1 MRQCLG
7 FDNESGGLLFL
18 SENSYASNRSAKR
31 PRGGG
36 RRSPVRRGGHA
47 QTASKPSS
55 PRGGAS
61 AEALPPTGLS
71 IISSPFPDIEEV
83 AISSFTQSFLAGAN
97 QLPHDIWCLLGKP
110 GFAWGLT
117 HTPTAYNLAATAVSM
132 AVFSR
137 KHNCQIALAKSR
149 AKYSAALIKTQSM
162 IASECACVDGP
173 SDQLLLAV
181 MLLAAYEDRVC
192 NFNRHTMFTEGFRH
206 QDGALALLKM
216 RKRDATT
223 AESSL
228 LLDRQI
234 RRQLLRTSMFRA
246 ADLPSWLLNGT
257 SFGEE
262 GAERD
267 LDRLVVSTV
276 QLRHRMFMLFECF
289 RSIPESERPTL
300 HESFD
305 LGIKDCKE
313 IDNEL
318 QKWSDTLAPEF
329 DYASINHSTTY
340 STESL
345 FYPTIAHNY
354 TSIHHATLHNRYR
367 GTRIVANGLM
377 TTSLRFKLLSTPS
390 PSPSPPS
397 ETTTRALSQG
407 SPEATLQTTRATMRR
422 MADEIAASI
431 PFHFGLLS
439 PTGTPKKTSDP
450 IAEAMGAAVYPLVW
464 PVTIAAASA
473 EIAEEQ
479 RAWLQRKLAFIGMVV
494 GSGVLEGLSKVSS
507 AFLMLV
513 LETGLGLIAKQAD
526 LRNHQNL
533 ARFSCIQNR

>member
-1 MRQCLG
+1 V
-7 FDNESGGLLFL
+7 E
-18 SENSYASNRSAKR
+18 
-31 PRGGG
+31 
-36 RRSPVRRGGHA
+36 V
-47 QTASKPSS
+47 
-55 PRGGAS
+55 
-61 AEALPPTGLS
+61 LPPAGLS
-71 IISSPFPDIEEV
+71 IIASPSLDIEEV
-83 AISSFTQSFLAGAN
+83 AVSSFTQSFLAGAN
-97 QLPHDIWCLLGKP
+97 QLPHDIWCLLGRP
-110 GFAWGLT
+110 GFEWGPT

-137 KHNCQIALAKSR
+137 KHKCLTALDKSR
-149 AKYSAALIKTQSM
+149 AKYSAALIKTQSI
-162 IASECACVDGP
+162 IASECNRVNGP

-223 AESSL
+223 SESSL

-246 ADLPSWLLNGT
+246 ADIPPWLLNGA

-267 LDRLVVSTV
+267 LDRLLVSTV
-276 QLRHRMFMLFECF
+276 QLRHRIFMLFECF
-289 RSIPESERPTL
+289 RSIPDSERPTL

-305 LGIKDCKE
+305 HGIKDCRE
-313 IDNEL
+313 IDTEL
-318 QKWSDTLAPEF
+318 QKWSDTLPSEF
-329 DYASINHSTTY
+329 VYTSVNHSATN

-345 FYPTIAHNY
+345 FYTTTAHNY

-367 GTRIVANGLM
+367 GARIVANGLM
-377 TTSLRFKLLSTPS
+377 TTSLRFKLLSTPF

-397 ETTTRALSQG
+397 DIPNRAPTG
-407 SPEATLQTTRATMRR
+407 GTAEATLVTTRATIRH
-422 MADEIAASI
+422 MANEIAASI

-473 EIAEEQ
+473 EIPEEQ

-494 GSGVLEGLSKVSS
+494 GSGVLEGLSKVGS
-507 AFLMLV
+507 AFLVLV
-513 LETGLGLIAKQAD
+513 WETGSGLIA
-526 LRNHQNL
+526 R
-533 ARFSCIQNR
+533 